1 MITGQRARPPCYDCP
16 CAREPLQS
24 LTGRGRAPCRCAGEP
39 HVGGCRSSPG
49 RGAGLLGWYALP
61 MDTPHSHDEIHE
73 MRQELH
79 RLIDRLP
86 DEALV
91 ALWRLVWRWVTE
103 RRGKGS

>member
-1 MITGQRARPPCYDCP
+1 
-16 CAREPLQS
+16 
-24 LTGRGRAPCRCAGEP
+24 
-39 HVGGCRSSPG
+39 
-49 RGAGLLGWYALP
+49 